1 MVFGIVLIHLYQSK
15 IMKKLLSVL
24 SFIFLGI
31 GSLIAQTN
39 VDEPFKP
46 GKEMLSVGPFSDT
59 LELKTGDVFYSQ
71 GRQHGSVGISYE
83 FELKNDSV
91 LELQQKHF
99 AYTNP
104 QIEGTTGGDNAT
116 VTYVF
121 KALKKGQTQV
131 IFRSMYR
138 GKVENE
144 QTLTV
149 TVK

>member
-46 GKEMLSVGPFSDT
+46 GKEMLSVGPFSDA

-71 GRQHGSVGISYE
+71 GRQHGSVGFTYVYKM
-83 FELKNDSV
+83 KNDSV
-91 LELQQKHF
+91 LEFSQKYLAF
-99 AYTNP
+99 NNP
-104 QIEGTTGGDNAT
+104 DRKEMAGGDNST

-121 KALKKGQTQV
+121 KAIKKGQTQI
-131 IFRSMYR
+131 IFQSMFR

-144 QTLTV
+144 QVITV